1 MPATLSKSAVLTGL
15 RCHKA
20 LWWRVHEP
28 DAPELRPSDIL
39 LDRFDQGRQV
49 GQLAREH
56 MPGGVMIG
64 TQFISMADRIALTRQ
79 ALESGANLLYE
90 AAFTADGVHVLVDI
104 LERGPDGFR
113 LIEVK
118 QGTSVKPAH
127 LADAAVQV
135 YVARK
140 AGLDVRT
147 AELMHLN
154 RECRYPDL
162 SNLFVRQD
170 VTADVE
176 ALLPQLA
183 AGIPSLVGVVAG
195 PLPDVAIGDHCR
207 KPDPCPFLD
216 RCWPPLPPYHVS
228 TLYSLGKKM
237 RARLEELDCAT
248 IDRIPAAFELG
259 DTRARQRQA
268 VVEDRL
274 VVAPTLAAALAG
286 LREPL
291 AFLDFETLSRAVPVW
306 PGCAPWEQVPAQLS
320 CHVRS
325 AGGAM
330 AHYEWLAQGPGD
342 PRRQI
347 AEALIDA
354 CRDAAVVLAYNASF
368 ERICIE
374 GLARV
379 LPDLAEPLLAISAR
393 LVDLL
398 PIVRNNVYHPEFDGS
413 FSLKAVAPALLPG
426 LSYDDLEI
434 ASGGDATLGLAR
446 LLLTTDVL
454 SGEERARLRSQLL
467 AYCERDTWC
476 LVGLLDWLREVAP

>member
-49 GQLAREH
+49 GELAREH
-56 MPGGVMIG
+56 VPGGVVIG
-64 TQFISMADRIALTRQ
+64 TPFISMADRIALTRREIE
-79 ALESGANLLYE
+79 AGASLLYE
-90 AAFTADGVHVLVDI
+90 AAFAADGAHVLVDI
-104 LERGPDGFR
+104 LERAPTGFR

-127 LADAAVQV
+127 LDDAAVQV

-147 AELMHLN
+147 VELMHLN

-170 VTADVE
+170 ITADVE
-176 ALLPQLA
+176 ALLPCLA
-183 AGIPSLVGVVAG
+183 ASVPELAAVVAG
-195 PLPDVAIGDHCR
+195 VLPDVAIGEHCR
-207 KPDPCPFLD
+207 KPEPCPFME
-216 RCWPPLPPYHVS
+216 RCWPLPPPHHVS

-237 RARLEELDCAT
+237 RARLDELDCAT
-248 IDRIPAAFELG
+248 IDRIPEDFELG
-259 DTRARQRQA
+259 DVRTRQRQA
-268 VVEDRL
+268 IVDDRL
-274 VVAPTLAAALAG
+274 IVAPTLAAALAD

-291 AFLDFETLSRAVPVW
+291 AFLDFESLARAVPVW

-325 AGGAM
+325 ADGSI
-330 AHYEWLAQGPGD
+330 AHHAWLAQGPGD

-347 AEALIDA
+347 AEALVVA
-354 CRDAAVVLAYNASF
+354 CRDAAVVLAYNSSF
-368 ERICIE
+368 ERTCIE
-374 GLARV
+374 GLARM
-379 LPDLAEPLLAISAR
+379 LPDLAGPLLAISAR

-398 PIVRNNVYHPEFDGS
+398 PIVRNNVYHPDFDGS
-413 FSLKAVAPALLPG
+413 FGLKAVAPALLPE
-426 LSYDDLEI
+426 LSYEDLEI

-454 SGEERARLRSQLL
+454 SEEERARLRAQLL

-476 LVGLLDWLREVAP
+476 LVRLLDRLRELIC